1 MCIRDRS
8 KTWRHPKHGV
18 SIGQADFAL
27 EFGNESL
34 DKAITEFGIEK
45 FKESTLIYNN
55 SRASFGHIVGWM
67 FWYDSGL
74 ETTRL
79 CLGLTYKIE
88 KADFDKPD
96 SPNPD
101 YKNFMIKNIGF
112 AAFKNGIQVSEIKEF
127 KVVCSASYGKLEYA
141 VLTD

>member
-1 MCIRDRS
+1 MTR
-8 KTWRHPKHGV
+8 RHPKHGV

-101 YKNFMIKNIGF
+101 Y
-112 AAFKNGIQVSEIKEF
+112 
-127 KVVCSASYGKLEYA
+127 
-141 VLTD
+141 

>member
-1 MCIRDRS
+1 M
-8 KTWRHPKHGV
+8 
-18 SIGQADFAL
+18 A
-27 EFGNESL
+27 
-34 DKAITEFGIEK
+34 EK